1 MSDIL
6 EIISTVIELSSYDD
20 NKKEEIEILKVTVK
34 LIEET
39 LNR

>member
-20 NKKEEIEILKVTVK
+20 NKKEEIEILTVTVK
-34 LIEET
+34 LI
-39 LNR
+39 